1 MRQQIQML
9 GFWLAAA
16 LCLASVVLKLT
27 GEVHWSWWRVL
38 LPLWVILA
46 HNAVYITVGLVWISF
61 AERRSGEEAT
71 IRHDRDF
78 YGYQW
83 GAMLFVLLFL
93 DNLLKRME
101 GTGNA
106 VWFWLSSGRMELI
119 FVFGVLSVVCQ
130 VLFWSEIVQTGNG
143 GTRGE

>member
-1 MRQQIQML
+1 VPGVSGLETNGR
-9 GFWLAAA
+9 GA
-16 LCLASVVLKLT
+16 LV
-27 GEVHWSWWRVL
+27 WWRVL

-46 HNAVYITVGLVWISF
+46 HNALYITVGFVWISF

-106 VWFWLSSGRMELI
+106 VWFWLSSGRMELV
-119 FVFGVLSVVCQ
+119 FVVGVQCGVPGSVLV
-130 VLFWSEIVQTGNG
+130 
-143 GTRGE
+143 

>member
-1 MRQQIQML
+1 MRQQILML
-9 GFWLAAA
+9 GFWLAVA
-16 LCLASVVLKLT
+16 LCLALVVLKLT

-83 GAMLFVLLFL
+83 GC
-93 DNLLKRME
+93 D
-101 GTGNA
+101 
-106 VWFWLSSGRMELI
+106 
-119 FVFGVLSVVCQ
+119 VVCIA
-130 VLFWSEIVQTGNG
+130 FPG
-143 GTRGE
+143 